1 MSKIAPHAGFDEFW
15 TAFPKKKSKIYAR
28 KAWDTHRPDLQKVL
42 DALAWQCREW
52 AKDDPK
58 YIPYPAS
65 WLNAGRWD
73 DEPVRY
79 VEPEPAPTY
88 SEMKARGWTH

>member
-1 MSKIAPHAGFDEFW
+1 MPASDFDQFWSAYPRRVAKIA
-15 TAFPKKKSKIYAR
+15 AR
-28 KAWDTHRPDLQKVL
+28 KAWEKHRPDLRTVL
-42 DALAWQCREW
+42 DALEWQTREW
-52 AKDDPK
+52 MKDDLK

-79 VEPEPAPTY
+79 VEPERAPTF
-88 SEMKARGWTH
+88 SEMKAKRWAS